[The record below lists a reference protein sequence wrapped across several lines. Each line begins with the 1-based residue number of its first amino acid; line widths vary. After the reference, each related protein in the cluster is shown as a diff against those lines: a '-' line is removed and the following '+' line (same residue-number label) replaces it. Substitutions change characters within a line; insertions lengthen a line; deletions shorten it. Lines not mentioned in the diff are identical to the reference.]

1 VTSPARRRSLA
12 TALRARFGKR
22 IKRLRTRGSKV
33 SFTKAPRSYSGR
45 AARASNGRWRV
56 RLVVRRTGSRKTVTY
71 RALLR

>member
-1 VTSPARRRSLA
+1 
-12 TALRARFGKR
+12 
-22 IKRLRTRGSKV
+22 V